1 MKEIHHRV
9 KNGSVLMEIDDNG
22 CGLPQPFEKMS
33 TETLG
38 LQLISALVDQLDGDL
53 EVKSQKGTKY
63 LIKFENTN
71 H

>member
-1 MKEIHHRV
+1 
-9 KNGSVLMEIDDNG
+9 MEIDDNG
-22 CGLPQPFEKMS
+22 SGLPQPFEKMS